1 MSDLLTGDIPKSP
14 ASASKSTGVTYLNKK
29 PLVLIVGTV
38 AVLMAVAG
46 FALQKMAAR
55 QNKEVEQSAEGYQA
69 ITQDTFVEKYLLDRG
84 DGVIEAKPEPQFE
97 PLPPAFLSEPK
108 DSDLQKVSINPK
120 PRPEPVA
127 PPPRECGSPEDCAL
141 LAKITQQASEA
152 IIHERIRLQQ
162 LRRTQLET
170 AVTGSM
176 RVNFNRSGDPET
188 GICEGAE
195 CREKEEATT
204 PEDPATA
211 AGNLIRTR
219 GTANLDN
226 MLSLLNSRIS
236 SAGNAASP
244 AAALPTG
251 GGSPI
256 ETLNRLVQPG
266 SGIIPANPGVGA
278 LPGGLGV
285 ANANRQTEFL
295 SGQGREE
302 SDYLEESLQDPR
314 SATELK
320 AGTVIRASLLT
331 GINSDLPGQIIAQVT
346 RNIWDTVSGEYIL
359 IPQGARLIGRYD
371 SGISF
376 GQKRLLVAW
385 SRIIY
390 PNGQSLRLNGMQGYD
405 QAGQSGFKDRVNNHY
420 GKVFGSALLFSVVSA
435 GVSKVD
441 DNTDRDPSVFS
452 TESAFREEMAKQ
464 ISRLSNKY
472 LDAALNIAPTLNI
485 RQGYVMNV
493 MVDKDIVLPPYEQM
507 HRQFVPRYFPKG
519 DNE

>member
-14 ASASKSTGVTYLNKK
+14 ASANKHTGVTHLNKK
-29 PLVLIVGTV
+29 PLVLIISMA
-38 AVLMAVAG
+38 AVLTAVAG

-55 QNKEVEQSAEGYQA
+55 QNKEVEQNAERYQA

-84 DGVIEAKPEPQFE
+84 DGVIEAKPEPIFE
-97 PLPPAFLSEPK
+97 AQPPAFLSEPE
-108 DSDLQKVSINPK
+108 DSDLQKVSVNQ
-120 PRPEPVA
+120 PRPEPVP
-127 PPPRECGSPEDCAL
+127 PPPRECGSPEECAL

-176 RVNFNRSGDPET
+176 RVNFNRSGDPQT

-195 CREKEEATT
+195 CSEKEEATT

-211 AGNLIRTR
+211 AGNLIRAR
-219 GTANLDN
+219 GSANLDN

-236 SAGNAASP
+236 STGNASGPGAV
-244 AAALPTG
+244 LTTG

-256 ETLNRLVQPG
+256 KSLNRLVQPG
-266 SGIIPANPGVGA
+266 SGIIPANSGVGA

-295 SGQGREE
+295 SGQRREE
-302 SDYLEESLQDPR
+302 TDYLEATLQDPR
-314 SATELK
+314 SETELK

-331 GINSDLPGQIIAQVT
+331 GINSDLPGQIIAQAT
-346 RNIWDTVSGEYIL
+346 RNIWDTVNGEYIL
-359 IPQGARLIGRYD
+359 IPQGTRLIGRYD

-405 QAGQSGFKDRVNNHY
+405 QAGQSGFKDRVNNYY

-441 DNTDRDPSVFS
+441 ENTDRDPSVFS